1 MSDFRITSKVAF
13 HLLMSS
19 KFGTSWQVDT
29 KRCFIRQAAPVF
41 FCQPMLLCR
50 IWRLCFVCFFSLK
63 PLIGTV
69 QVDPMVQSTPVL
81 YILFILIHDFC
92 TFSNQPLT
100 QRFLMVR
107 FTCGLSFSSYLT
119 SRWAKILDQPNGS
132 LPASCQ
138 GALAFCCSTKHR
150 RSR

>member
-1 MSDFRITSKVAF
+1 MGDFRIPSKVAF
-13 HLLMSS
+13 SIAHVVEVWNPLAGRYQTLLHQTGDACFFLSTYA
-19 KFGTSWQVDT
+19 FVDL
-29 KRCFIRQAAPVF
+29 KIVF
-41 FCQPMLLCR
+41 CVLC
-50 IWRLCFVCFFSLK
+50 VFFSLK

-69 QVDPMVQSTPVL
+69 QMDPMVQSTLVL

-100 QRFLMVR
+100 QRFLC
-107 FTCGLSFSSYLT
+107 TCGLSFSSHLT
-119 SRWAKILDQPNGS
+119 SRWAKILEQPNGS